1 MIDIQ
6 GKKSTIISFLKLH
19 GPALPVRIA
28 REIKM
33 DPVFASA
40 ILSEL
45 LNEKRVM
52 LSNLKIGAS
61 PLYLLPG
68 QQNQL
73 ENFTENLKPAEK
85 EAFLK
90 LKKEKILHDEKEG
103 PSIRVSLR
111 NLKDFA
117 KPFKSN
123 EKILWKYAF
132 AAKEEIEK
140 INSPKKEQKQTIN
153 ISKIKEEV
161 KKIEKEI
168 VTKREKPSEENKE
181 DVSPKKEKM
190 ENIFEKN
197 STDFSEEVKKFLK
210 KNNLEFKEE
219 IQISKKEIVAK
230 INLKTI
236 LGDFNMMLIAKN
248 KKSIAKEE
256 LQSAIQR
263 ATYSKMPCL
272 YVIKKEPTKSI
283 KTFLKP
289 YENICKIKVLK

>member
-1 MIDIQ
+1 MIDISE
-6 GKKSTIISFLKLH
+6 KKDTIISFLKIH

-45 LNEKRVM
+45 LNEKRLI

-73 ENFTENLKPAEK
+73 ENFTENLKSAEK

-90 LKKEKILHDEKEG
+90 LKEEKVLHDEKEG

-132 AAKEEIEK
+132 ATEEK
-140 INSPKKEQKQTIN
+140 INNLTSPKKEQKQKVN
-153 ISKIKEEV
+153 IPKIKEEV
-161 KKIEKEI
+161 KKMEKEI
-168 VTKREKPSEENKE
+168 VTKLEKLEKPKPSEE
-181 DVSPKKEKM
+181 VKKEKM
-190 ENIFEKN
+190 ENIFEESPTN
-197 STDFSEEVKKFLK
+197 FSEEVKKFLK

-230 INLKTI
+230 INMKTP

-248 KKSIAKEE
+248 KKSIVKEE

-272 YVIKKEPTKSI
+272 YLVKKEPTKSI
-283 KTFLKP
+283 ETFLKP
-289 YENICKIKVLK
+289 YKNICKIKVLK